1 MIKKVLITGANG
13 LLGQKLVQKLA
24 ERTDYQVIASG
35 KGKLRLPDDWTSG
48 YTWIEMDVADKN
60 QVQEV
65 FALHQPEVV
74 IHTAAMTN
82 VDECEKDKVGCRRA
96 NVEAVRN
103 LVQACKAHQTF
114 LIHLSTDFIF
124 NGDEGPY
131 DETAAPDPI
140 NYYGETKLE
149 SEKIVQ
155 ESAIKWAI
163 ARTVLVYGIASDM
176 SRSNIILWVKKSL
189 ESGKTVQAVNDQWRT
204 PTLAEDLAD
213 GCILIMEK
221 EATGIYNISGKD
233 LLNPYQMACMTADYF
248 GLDKSLIKEVD
259 SNIFSQPAK
268 RPLKTGFLI
277 EKAQKELG
285 YSPKSFMD
293 GIGILSKQIKL
304 ADS

>member
-1 MIKKVLITGANG
+1 MMKKVLITGANG

-24 ERTDYQVIASG
+24 GKTSYHVIASG
-35 KGKLRLPDDWTSG
+35 KGNSRLPDDWASG
-48 YTWIEMDVADKN
+48 YTWVEMDVADEN

-65 FALHQPEVV
+65 FTLYQPDIV

-82 VDECEKDKVGCRRA
+82 VDECETDKIGCKRA
-96 NVEAVRN
+96 NVDAVHN
-103 LVQACKAHQTF
+103 LVQACKAHRAF
-114 LIHLSTDFIF
+114 LVHLSTDFIF
-124 NGDEGPY
+124 NGAAGPY
-131 DETAAPDPI
+131 DEAAEPDPI

-155 ESAIKWAI
+155 TSDIKWAI
-163 ARTVLVYGIASDM
+163 ARTVLVYGIAADM

-189 ESGKTVQAVNDQWRT
+189 ESGKAIQAVNDQWRT

-221 EATGIYNISGKD
+221 EATGIFNISGKD

-259 SNIFSQPAK
+259 SNIFTQPAK